1 MSEYENGYYLW
12 RTVALLEAGIIGGT
26 ILKAVVA

>member
-12 RTVALLEAGIIGGT
+12 RAVALLEAGLICGAL
-26 ILKAVVA
+26 LKGAGL